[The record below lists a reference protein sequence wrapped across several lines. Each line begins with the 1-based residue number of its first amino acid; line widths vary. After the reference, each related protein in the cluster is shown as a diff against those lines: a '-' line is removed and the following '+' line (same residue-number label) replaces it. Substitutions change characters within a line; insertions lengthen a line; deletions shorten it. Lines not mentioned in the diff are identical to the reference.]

1 MRGEDFFEMLE
12 GIDEDILEDAWKS
25 GKRENKRSKKNVF
38 FQGALFKAAAV
49 LLVLGI
55 GAVAAVQAVRS
66 VPSGEGVDIT
76 LIDSEK
82 VSAVTEGTFDE
93 NNSAVTR
100 IDENTFLINRFCVA
114 LTDPVVKSSGDSF
127 ATVKVTGLEENTRL
141 NLSVYCL
148 NHEQTRITLVSDIIS
163 VDDPGQDEYTIEYK
177 AEYSDIISEGSE
189 MYLFIQYG
197 RGDVFNGMPDDEISP
212 VTVKFEP

>member
-25 GKRENKRSKKNVF
+25 GKRENKGSKNVF

-82 VSAVTEGTFDE
+82 VSAMTEGTLAE
-93 NNSAVTR
+93 NNSAVTS

-114 LTDPVVKSSGDSF
+114 LTDPVAKSSSNSF
-127 ATVKVTGLEENTRL
+127 AKVKVTGLAENTRL

-148 NHEQTRITLVSDIIS
+148 NHERTRITLVSDIIS

-197 RGDVFNGMPDDEISP
+197 RGDVFKGMPDDEISP